1 MVETVKQ
8 KQVIVVRTDLNMRKG
23 KMIAQGA
30 HAAITA
36 TMNAI
41 HDFVTV
47 QWYRDW
53 QNEEQTK
60 VVLKG
65 NSEDHLRDLY
75 AQAMQAKIPCALIED
90 AGHTEFHGK
99 PTITALA
106 IGPCPASMVDL
117 ITGKLE
123 LL

>member
-30 HAAITA
+30 HAAIAA
-36 TMNAI
+36 TMKAI
-41 HDFVTV
+41 GDFVTV
-47 QWYRDW
+47 HWYRDW
-53 QNEEQTK
+53 KNDEQTK

-65 NSEDHLRDLY
+65 NSEDHLMDLY
-75 AQAMQAKIPCALIED
+75 AQAVQARIPCALIED